1 MDFFLL
7 NFDLAIAGPLWFC
20 MNFKIV
26 YFSKNVL
33 GILIGIALGL
43 YITLGSIDILTNIKS
58 STP

>member
-7 NFDLAIAGPLWFC
+7 SFDLAIAGPLWFC

-33 GILIGIALGL
+33 GILIGITLSL
-43 YITLGSIDILTNIKS
+43 YITLGSIDILTI
-58 STP
+58 